1 MATPNI
7 NNKSQVN
14 NVKLSDFKAGT
25 KKSQMKSSASK
36 SVFDSLDTNKDGV
49 ISQNELKG
57 IVKGKVKNKDGKL
70 VEKEYIKLK
79 NLENGRSLVVDS
91 NGKQWVRA
99 KDGTILKDSYVKSG
113 FKKPVNQKAANTPP
127 KPATNSQKIAAAN
140 LGKAYKHAEAAF
152 NKQLK
157 DDGWAEDL
165 ADGISKLWN
174 NDLFGGGTGNT
185 ASQVRKE
192 MQAEK
197 KRVLAMQKA
206 AKQSDSAFRTQFK
219 KIYGVDYNQASV
231 DAYNKNPNEANY
243 KKAFGTKIESI
254 QQRVSRYNQSQ
265 KTGGAVVKTGTKVA
279 GGVALGVA
287 TGGTGFV
294 ALTATALGTTAVSV
308 AVEETDRANITGSYK
323 DASGKT
329 VKQKG
334 AFKEGTDHK
343 KIFKDAAWDG
353 ASVLAGGAVG
363 KAAGTIIQGTGK
375 MAVAGR
381 AAMNVTGDVAM
392 GAAQEYAETGQITAT
407 GVATN
412 AVMSGVGGAVTS
424 GVLTKG
430 YKAVK
435 KGFGNVADNVSQK
448 FSTKK
453 SNIPDIYYDSNGNI
467 LAGGVSGSSS
477 GGGFFSKIKNK
488 ISDKFS
494 SETPMEKQVRI
505 TNEAKTQ
512 RAIDSGLNDAIAQG
526 KVNSDILDR
535 INARGSNASISDST
549 TGYAISDRLID
560 ALERQK
566 NGNSFVTRLSDNVNL
581 SNISQHIENGGV
593 CSVNGK
599 LYINNN
605 GEAVPI
611 RMSQK
616 TFDRL
621 FDPMKLATM
630 SQDGGTHICVA
641 TSQINSMLE
650 TPAGRTRLFTMLEDT
665 GDGIKVNLANGKSPI
680 FFPNGKPVKMPGR
693 FMTNA
698 PDGVQM
704 IEQAFMANNIK
715 KSSTAQMTDISTLS
729 ADNLGKQSTEL
740 MNRRTMDE
748 AARDIGGCGQKSFT
762 TQTGNEFKGFSY
774 KENVREDLEKLLND
788 FVPGQDVMIG
798 HWGGHA
804 RAVVNYDPTTQ
815 IVTYRDPM
823 SSGVDT
829 QCTFIQF
836 MHKGSHDYG
845 LRISLQKS
853 SPVSASSMPKEHN
866 ASTVSTPQPT
876 TTPEVSVPV
885 RPKEVSVTTNTSN
898 FVSKTTNLTN
908 SPSVVAHTADG
919 APIRASVTQSNVVII
934 KNGKYTPI
942 EIPKSGTSEAILETS
957 TDTFLIIKNDNG
969 KVSIVTSETPEL
981 MPASNSTTRTTAS
994 AQSQPEAKPVTRK
1007 RVESYGNTNTSRA
1020 NTPANTV
1027 SSKPKPVSRPPLE
1040 IPAGAKLIDTVTI
1053 MGKQCRRI
1061 QMPNGEFLTE
1071 FGGKW
1076 KKL

>member
-197 KRVLAMQKA
+197 KRVLALQKA

-265 KTGGAVVKTGTKVA
+265 KIGGAVVKTGTKVA
-279 GGVALGVA
+279 AGVAIGVA

-294 ALTATALGTTAVSV
+294 ALGAAAAATTAASI

-334 AFKEGTDHK
+334 VFKEGTDHK

-430 YKAVK
+430 YKGVK
-435 KGFGNVADNVSQK
+435 KGFGNVADNISHK
-448 FSTKK
+448 FSAKK
-453 SNIPDIYYDSNGNI
+453 TTMPKTMFDANGMP
-467 LAGGVSGSSS
+467 LAGGTGKGGSV
-477 GGGFFSKIKNK
+477 GFFGKLKSSLGLGKSKIDPDIKAKLKNNYMND
-488 ISDKFS
+488 IIESVES
-494 SETPMEKQVRI
+494 SEH
-505 TNEAKTQ
+505 
-512 RAIDSGLNDAIAQG
+512 
-526 KVNSDILDR
+526 
-535 INARGSNASISDST
+535 
-549 TGYAISDRLID
+549 RLVSRRVED
-560 ALERQK
+560 ALNGKTLITDMPTGANIRDISRYVPDGEICAVGTGK
-566 NGNSFVTRLSDNVNL
+566 N
-581 SNISQHIENGGV
+581 Q
-593 CSVNGK
+593 K
-599 LYINNN
+599 LYINDN
-605 GEAVPI
+605 GTPVELNISREKFEELFPPLGTA
-611 RMSQK
+611 
-616 TFDRL
+616 TFYQ
-621 FDPMKLATM
+621 PGHQVCTIQANM
-630 SQDGGTHICVA
+630 
-641 TSQINSMLE
+641 NSMLE
-650 TPAGRTRLFTMLEDT
+650 SAGGRVQLFSMFEQN
-665 GDGIKVNLANGKSPI
+665 GDDIIINLRGGKAPVRFSG
-680 FFPNGKPVKMPGR
+680 GKPVNINLKEHGANIFGGDAQGLEMLQQALLVDR
-693 FMTNA
+693 VRTAANT
-698 PDGVQM
+698 PDVVNVSDLSTKSLVKQANTQVNDFVSALPLLGKNPKGVFTKKQKLEM
-704 IEQAFMANNIK
+704 IEQQF
-715 KSSTAQMTDISTLS
+715 
-729 ADNLGKQSTEL
+729 E
-740 MNRRTMDE
+740 
-748 AARDIGGCGQKSFT
+748 
-762 TQTGNEFKGFSY
+762 
-774 KENVREDLEKLLND
+774 
-788 FVPGQDVMIG
+788 PGQDVMTFIN
-798 HWGGHA
+798 GGHQ
-804 RAVVNYDPTTQ
+804 RSIVNYDPSTRT
-815 IVTYRDPM
+815 VTYHDPHF
-823 SSGVDT
+823 SGVDE
-829 QCTFIQF
+829 QMPLDDFVDYAEWTFLN
-836 MHKGSHDYG
+836 K
-845 LRISLQKS
+845 RPKS
-853 SPVSASSMPKEHN
+853 D
-866 ASTVSTPQPT
+866 STVSGSRSLQEPDISTTQMTSVVSQQKTQVEPPGPAKQAETITP
-876 TTPEVSVPV
+876 
-885 RPKEVSVTTNTSN
+885 RDTSD
-898 FVSKTTNLTN
+898 FVSKTTVLTN
-908 SPSVVAHTADG
+908 TPSVITHTAEG
-919 APIRASVTQSNVVII
+919 KPIRATITQSNVVII
-934 KNGKYTPI
+934 KNGKYIPI
-942 EIPKSGTSEAILETS
+942 EIPKSGTSEAIRETS
-957 TDTFLIIKNDNG
+957 TGTFLIIKNDSG
-969 KVSIVTSETPEL
+969 KVSIVTSETPDLPEIA
-981 MPASNSTTRTTAS
+981 PSPSKITTSKQMQPQLNTA
-994 AQSQPEAKPVTRK
+994 PVAKK
-1007 RVESYGNTNTSRA
+1007 RVELSYNNNSTNVHTAS
-1020 NTPANTV
+1020 NTV
-1027 SSKPKPVSRPPLE
+1027 STKPQSMPKPDALP
-1040 IPAGAKLIDTVTI
+1040 IPDGFRENGKVLGKRSIIGPDNVVMYERNGA
-1053 MGKQCRRI
+1053 
-1061 QMPNGEFLTE
+1061 
-1071 FGGKW
+1071 W
-1076 KKL
+1076 KRLN